1 MAQKFKTNN
10 ISAEDI
16 TKDLKKKLNRDYNS
30 LIKKIVKRLS
40 TKKRSPVYTGFFAS
54 SWKAQG
60 VPIKPTDKVEKYQ
73 PWSAIK
79 IQIDAGRTTRER
91 KALSK
96 SLAKVEPRF
105 EIKRKFDIKRSV
117 YIGNKAQYSL
127 YALESGKVQ
136 FFLQGEIGQ
145 LIKDTMGDKG
155 KTFIATMAGVGEFG
169 QTAGHSYIRYTEF

>member
-1 MAQKFKTNN
+1 MAKLPVFTADKVSGDLEFKL
-10 ISAEDI
+10 D
-16 TKDLKKKLNRDYNS
+16 RDYNA
-30 LIKKIVKRLS
+30 LIKKVIKRLS

-54 SWKAQG
+54 SWKAQS
-60 VPIKPTDKVEKYQ
+60 VPVKPTDKVEKYQ

-79 IQIDAGRTTRER
+79 KQIDAGRTTRER
-91 KALSK
+91 KVLSK

-105 EIKRKFDIKRSV
+105 EIRRNFDIKRSV

-136 FFLQGEIGQ
+136 LFMQGEIGQ

-155 KTFIATMAGVGEFG
+155 RTFVAGDIGIGSFGKTSGKE
-169 QTAGHSYIRYTEF
+169 YIRYTEF